1 MTVNLTNRHQGMVGR
16 LGNVSVN
23 TLAPRGR
30 PEKQSHGWEPVTL
43 SRLVV
48 VDTTMI
54 TNVIRKIRFRG
65 SRIECAKA
73 HAIPG
78 PSNQTSK
85 ARCKSIDM
93 LAHPAEQG
101 KQSHGWYH
109 VTLQGLGMTVA
120 TVITSTKIKKDQPKG
135 RERVSAHSS
144 RERGAERER
153 EYAHASHPTREWE
166 SPRKRR
172 DSPEPTRGRRH
183 GDDPFDSRDEWEPEK
198 KGKIKKNIATG
209 ATLVKRMT
217 VMIMMIVRTISPT
230 YHMVQR
236 GSMVSH
242 FVGRRKEIT
251 GGLITLRRRAL
262 SHRWSN
268 FRYLPEKQANGRP
281 FATRS
286 KSLSTKR
293 SVQTLNGCCT

>member
-1 MTVNLTNRHQGMVGR
+1 MTVTPTNRHQGMVGR

-54 TNVIRKIRFRG
+54 TSVIRKIRVRG

-120 TVITSTKIKKDQPKG
+120 TVITSTKIKKINPRGVSGCLLTPRGKG
-135 RERVSAHSS
+135 ARNGSVNTLTLHTQQENGSHHG
-144 RERGAERER
+144 RGVTPQNPLEAVATVMIRSTAET
-153 EYAHASHPTREWE
+153 SG
-166 SPRKRR
+166 SPRKRA
-172 DSPEPTRGRRH
+172 
-183 GDDPFDSRDEWEPEK
+183 K
-198 KGKIKKNIATG
+198 
-209 ATLVKRMT
+209 
-217 VMIMMIVRTISPT
+217 
-230 YHMVQR
+230 
-236 GSMVSH
+236 
-242 FVGRRKEIT
+242 
-251 GGLITLRRRAL
+251 
-262 SHRWSN
+262 
-268 FRYLPEKQANGRP
+268 
-281 FATRS
+281 
-286 KSLSTKR
+286 
-293 SVQTLNGCCT
+293 